1 MKKLFEDILDLLEI
15 NAFYLTENDMSFLH
29 YEMDTYKL
37 IYEIDGL
44 RLIKVQKNRF
54 KGINGG
60 LLTSNSHKVLVRT
73 KIEKKAHKL
82 AILEC
87 NIIEL
92 QNVYF
97 ELKHKIECQK

>member
-1 MKKLFEDILDLLEI
+1 MKKLFENILDLLKA
-15 NAFYLTENDMSFLH
+15 NALSLTENDMSFLY

-44 RLIKVQKNRF
+44 RLIKLSKNQKL
-54 KGINGG
+54 GLNGG
-60 LLTSNSHKVLVRT
+60 LLISSSYKVLVRT

-87 NIIEL
+87 NIIAL
-92 QNVYF
+92 F
-97 ELKHKIECQK
+97 I